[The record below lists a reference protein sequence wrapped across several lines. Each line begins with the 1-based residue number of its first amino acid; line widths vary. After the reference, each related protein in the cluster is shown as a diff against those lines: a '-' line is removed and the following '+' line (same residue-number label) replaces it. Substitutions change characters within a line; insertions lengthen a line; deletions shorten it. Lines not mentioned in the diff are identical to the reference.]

1 MKKTVFAALAVLPM
15 VFAASVPVA
24 NAASLSDDNLVMGC
38 IKEICGNRVSTAQT
52 ISNVGNK
59 FLDVMYAADSGKE
72 VYVYDG
78 DDVTSTKTSLNFS
91 EFKGV
96 YSKYVNKPIFNLP
109 GNFSPALGA
118 VVAATRGGVVSN
130 IYSFTQAKNFNAS
143 AIIKVNGGHID
154 SFSGEPSID
163 NGDKIAIKKVDINGD
178 DSSVSVQVA
187 NIVWP
192 NNQGASHVYYIMPNN
207 VDAVSA
213 GMFGDGPVIVLGA
226 NGAKPQGAFNN
237 LPAVCV
243 GGPACSAPGM
253 ENAEKI
259 VGKDRYET
267 NYLVNKK
274 IFNGSSDRDIRRI
287 DNFHI
292 DSSGKLFLDK
302 ITSNSS
308 ILYRKYV
315 IIASADDNHIVDSAI
330 AGITNLPVMIVDNNG
345 DNPYKND
352 FIGLIGN
359 KKGIDFYASGGT
371 SAISDAALN
380 NFRSFARSL

>member
-1 MKKTVFAALAVLPM
+1 MKKTIFAALAVLPM
-15 VFAASVPVA
+15 AFASVPVA
-24 NAASLSDDNLVMGC
+24 NSVSLSDNNLVLGC
-38 IKEICGNRVSTAQT
+38 IKEICGNRVNTAQT
-52 ISNVGNK
+52 ISNIGDK

-78 DDVTSTKTSLNFS
+78 DDVTTAKTSLNFS

-130 IYSFTQAKNFNAS
+130 VYSFTKAKNFNAS
-143 AIIKVNGGHID
+143 AIIRINGGHID

-163 NGDKIAIKKVDINGD
+163 NGDKITIKKVDINGD
-178 DSSVSVQVA
+178 DSSVSAQVA
-187 NIVWP
+187 NFVWP
-192 NNQGASHVYYIMPNN
+192 NNQGAKHVYYIMPNN

-226 NGAKPQGAFNN
+226 NGSKPQGAFNN

-259 VGKDRYET
+259 IGKDRYET

-287 DNFHI
+287 DNFHTDI
-292 DSSGKLFLDK
+292 SGKLFLDN
-302 ITSNSS
+302 ITSNSKVM
-308 ILYRKYV
+308 YRKYV
-315 IIASADDNHIVDSAI
+315 IIASADDNHIVDSAT
-330 AGITNLPVMIVDNNG
+330 AGVTNLPVMIIDNNG
-345 DNPYKND
+345 NNPYIND
-352 FIGLIGN
+352 FISLIGS
-359 KKGIDFYASGGT
+359 KKGIDFYASGGPGAISH
-371 SAISDAALN
+371 SAISN
-380 NFRSFARSL
+380 IRHIVRSW